1 MHTDAHKHAAFKE
14 NHRAEE
20 RSRSSVLSQ
29 LLLRK
34 RVKVE
39 PFSTFQAP
47 SLQSRFARKGCSAL
61 LSPFR
66 SSAIALSSSASQ
78 QSPAG
83 YAAERERNRGETFF
97 SPLCHTF
104 NCPKLNQIPVSHM
117 GEREREHAEHN
128 PATVSSHLLP
138 PQQLSSP
145 RSLVMAPYALG
156 DRGGMGGGT
165 NLGKVKKNPYRRLSP
180 ACENDDSRAL
190 FAESSWV
197 ARSGRHTDRR

>member
-47 SLQSRFARKGCSAL
+47 SLQSGFARKGCSAL
-61 LSPFR
+61 WSPFG

-83 YAAERERNRGETFF
+83 YAAERERNGGETFFF

-117 GEREREHAEHN
+117 GEREREN
-128 PATVSSHLLP
+128 TQSITLQLFPATFSP
-138 PQQLSSP
+138 LSSYP
-145 RSLVMAPYALG
+145 VPGL
-156 DRGGMGGGT
+156 
-165 NLGKVKKNPYRRLSP
+165 
-180 ACENDDSRAL
+180 
-190 FAESSWV
+190 W
-197 ARSGRHTDRR
+197 